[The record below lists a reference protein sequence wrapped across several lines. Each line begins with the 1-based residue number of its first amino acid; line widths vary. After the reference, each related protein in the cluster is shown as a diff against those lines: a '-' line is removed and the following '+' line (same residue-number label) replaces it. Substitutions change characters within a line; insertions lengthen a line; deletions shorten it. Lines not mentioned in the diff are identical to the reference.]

1 VQMAASGEAIAYL
14 AARGYDPQF
23 GARPVKRVIQKEVL
37 NELSKALLGNTID
50 KEQSV
55 ILDVFDG
62 KIVFRKQ
69 LKEEEVV
76 EFMN

>member
-1 VQMAASGEAIAYL
+1 MEAHFDAS
-14 AARGYDPQF
+14 
-23 GARPVKRVIQKEVL
+23 
-37 NELSKALLGNTID
+37 ELSKALLGNTID
-50 KEQSV
+50 KDQSV

-69 LKEEEVV
+69 LEEEEVV